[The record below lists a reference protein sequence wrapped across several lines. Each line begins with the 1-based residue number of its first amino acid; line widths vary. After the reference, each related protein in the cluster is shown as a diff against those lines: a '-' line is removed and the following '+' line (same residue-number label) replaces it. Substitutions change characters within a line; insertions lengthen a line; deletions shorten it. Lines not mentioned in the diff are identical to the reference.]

1 MMKVAGAL
9 AAVALASASVYVL
22 SNKDVRK
29 QTGKKMLKA
38 MDGAENMIAKKMN

>member
-1 MMKVAGAL
+1 MKVAAGIGAI
-9 AAVALASASVYVL
+9 ALVSASVYAL
-22 SNKDVRK
+22 SNKDMRK